1 MATYID
7 KDKLINNLK
16 EDYAA
21 LVKERWFDD
30 YVRGY
35 SSAIDDIIAEPTA
48 DVQEV
53 KHAKRVHCGEDVQCS
68 NCGHVTDDYCIDG
81 DMESG
86 YYTVLPHYCGN
97 CGARMFDEDENNEQ
111 N

>member
-1 MATYID
+1 MARYID

-16 EDYAA
+16 EDYAT

-30 YVRGY
+30 YVQGY

-53 KHAKRVHCGEDVQCS
+53 KHAKWMTDRFGMERSICS
-68 NCGHVTDDYCIDG
+68 NCGSVYDG
-81 DMESG
+81 GDSFRFC
-86 YYTVLPHYCGN
+86 PK
-97 CGARMFDEDENNEQ
+97 CGARMFEEEHNEQ